1 MGITLTII
9 LVVLLVLIIYILF
22 RSFVIVHSGEVKLLE
37 RFGNFVQ
44 TLQPGLHLVIPIIYG
59 VRETVSLRQTPLQ
72 IPPFQVITKENAT
85 VEIDVSLKYHVTD
98 VEKYVYKNENSER
111 SVVLDC
117 QSNLRGIIGNKELNE
132 VLNGTETINA
142 DLFNS
147 IKDIT
152 NGYGVAVDRINIG
165 QLKANSEV
173 QAAMDKLLTAN
184 RNKEA
189 MITSAEGDKES
200 MKLKAEGEASQV
212 EIAARAEANR
222 IAKIAQADADRIK
235 LVNNAVKE
243 SGLNEEMMQY
253 IGLQTFGQL
262 ANGVNNTVV
271 VPSNMT
277 ELGNIPAAKK
287 LWDTEK

>member
-1 MGITLTII
+1 MGIVWGVVIVIVLAI
-9 LVVLLVLIIYILF
+9 LIYILF
-22 RSFVIVHSGEVKLLE
+22 HSFVIVHSGGVKVLE
-37 RFGNFVQ
+37 RFGNYVQ
-44 TLQPGLHLVIPIIYG
+44 TLQPGLHLVIPVIYS
-59 VRETVSLRQTPLQ
+59 VRETVSLQQTPLQ

-132 VLNGTETINA
+132 VLNGTEAINA
-142 DLFNS
+142 DLFDS

-152 NGYGVAVDRINIG
+152 NGYGVAVDRINIC

-189 MITSAEGDKES
+189 TITSAEAQKES
-200 MKLKAEGEASQV
+200 VRLEAEGQASQV

-222 IAKIAQADADRIK
+222 IAKIAAAESNRIQTI
-235 LVNNAVKE
+235 NNAVKE
-243 SGLNEEMMQY
+243 SGLDDKMLQY
-253 IGLQTFGQL
+253 LGLQEFGKQRSRNQ
-262 ANGVNNTVV
+262 AV
-271 VPSNMT
+271 
-277 ELGNIPAAKK
+277 
-287 LWDTEK
+287 

>member
-9 LVVLLVLIIYILF
+9 LVVLLILIIYILF

-132 VLNGTETINA
+132 VLNGTETINT

-222 IAKIAQADADRIK
+222 IAKIAQANADRIK
-235 LVNNAVKE
+235 LVNGAVKE
-243 SGLNEEMMQY
+243 SGLNAEMMQY

>member
-1 MGITLTII
+1 MGIVWGVVIVIVLAI
-9 LVVLLVLIIYILF
+9 LIYILF
-22 RSFVIVHSGEVKLLE
+22 HSFVIVHSGGVKVLE
-37 RFGNFVQ
+37 RFGNYVQ
-44 TLQPGLHLVIPIIYG
+44 TLQPGLHLVIPVIYS

-132 VLNGTETINA
+132 VLNGTEAINA
-142 DLFNS
+142 DLFDS

-189 MITSAEGDKES
+189 TITSAEAQKES
-200 MKLKAEGEASQV
+200 VRLEAEGQASQV

-222 IAKIAQADADRIK
+222 IAKIAAAESNRIQTI
-235 LVNNAVKE
+235 NNAVKE
-243 SGLNEEMMQY
+243 SGLDDKMLQY
-253 IGLQTFGQL
+253 LGLQEFGKL
-262 ANGVNNTVV
+262 ADGPSNTVI

-277 ELGNIPAAKK
+277 DLGNIPAAKK
-287 LWDTEK
+287 LWEASK